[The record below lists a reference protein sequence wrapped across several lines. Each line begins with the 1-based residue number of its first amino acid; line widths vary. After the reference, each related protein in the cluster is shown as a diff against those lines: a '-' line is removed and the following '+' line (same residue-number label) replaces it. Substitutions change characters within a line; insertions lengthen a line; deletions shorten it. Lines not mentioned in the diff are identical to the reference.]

1 MLVWT
6 AEDVIAVAALAIRDT
21 DPSTPPG
28 CRPLASQIKPALT
41 YGECKREVDL
51 AMAMLTGAI
60 DRLSA
65 LAARIETEWR
75 PPHMPKDDAVKE
87 R

>member
-1 MLVWT
+1 MA
-6 AEDVIAVAALAIRDT
+6 AELHGPV
-21 DPSTPPG
+21 DPP
-28 CRPLASQIKPALT
+28 LT